1 MDIIHIGHSSFR
13 IKGKKASLVTDPY
26 DPDFVGMKLPK
37 IEADIV
43 TISHSHQDH
52 SFIEGVAGSPLVI
65 NGPGEYEIKGVKI
78 NGMTAYHDHVKG
90 EEKGKNT
97 IYLFD
102 IDKIKIAHLGDLAHR
117 LNDETVEIF
126 NSCDILM
133 LPVGGGFSLNAEQA
147 AAVVTQL
154 EPYIII
160 PMHYQD
166 KRLNAQTFGH
176 LLAVD
181 DFIKET
187 GMDDVLRQPKLSV
200 SRDKLPEEPTII
212 ILE

>member
-78 NGMTAYHDHVKG
+78 NPPVFI
-90 EEKGKNT
+90 GKNV
-97 IYLFD
+97 
-102 IDKIKIAHLGDLAHR
+102 KIKATCTIGPHVIIGDNVIIR
-117 LNDETVEIF
+117 EKSIIKSSIVFENMEISK
-126 NSCDILM
+126 NSNIK
-133 LPVGGGFSLNAEQA
+133 NK
-147 AAVVTQL
+147 
-154 EPYIII
+154 II
-160 PMHYQD
+160 
-166 KRLNAQTFGH
+166 F
-176 LLAVD
+176 
-181 DFIKET
+181 
-187 GMDDVLRQPKLSV
+187 
-200 SRDKLPEEPTII
+200 
-212 ILE
+212 